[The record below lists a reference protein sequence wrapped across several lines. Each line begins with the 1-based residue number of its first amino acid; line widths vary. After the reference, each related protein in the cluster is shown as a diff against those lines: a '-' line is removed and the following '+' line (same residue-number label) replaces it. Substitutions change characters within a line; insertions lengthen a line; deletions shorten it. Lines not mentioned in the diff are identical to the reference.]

1 MPDFDLL
8 FSRLSRSRFRQRF
21 HLKHQEREYCIN
33 KGKAVIAAHAASFI
47 TQRLMPATPA
57 NDGKQTPMRGHPVF
71 IAQHATA
78 TCCRRCLEKWHGIP
92 QHAALTLK
100 QQDYIVN
107 AILYWLERE
116 LSPSVQGQAESN
128 MWEDTR

>member
-1 MPDFDLL
+1 MSAFDSL

-21 HLKHQEREYCIN
+21 QLGAKERAYCIN
-33 KGKAVIAAHAASFI
+33 KGKAVIAAHAADFI
-47 TQRLMPATPA
+47 AQRLMPATPV

-100 QQDYIVN
+100 QKDYIVN
-107 AILYWLERE
+107 VILYWLERE
-116 LSPSVQGQAESN
+116 LSSSAQ
-128 MWEDTR
+128 